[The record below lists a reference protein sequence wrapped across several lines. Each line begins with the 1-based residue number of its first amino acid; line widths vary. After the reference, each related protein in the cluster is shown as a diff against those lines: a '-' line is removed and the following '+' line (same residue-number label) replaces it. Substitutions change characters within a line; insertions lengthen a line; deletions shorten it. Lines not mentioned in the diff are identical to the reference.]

1 MFSWLFG
8 LFKPTIS
15 QIIIAD
21 MMREQ
26 REVAADL
33 ARREL
38 TDVYVYTPDRLMA
51 TLETSGLTV
60 VQVRGRYYVLVGAFQ
75 RNIKES
81 NQYMQLLDDR
91 APYGTDDSGVYLKY
105 ESVLT
110 GAFLAKIRS
119 AVTQPGG
126 ISARAEKISKLL
138 AKETWTDG
146 PPSGKSGPK
155 PKV

>member
-1 MFSWLFG
+1 MFDWAFN
-8 LFKPTIS
+8 LFKPAVT
-15 QIIIAD
+15 QVIIAD

-51 TLETSGLTV
+51 TVETSGMSV

-75 RNIKES
+75 RNITSS
-81 NQYMQLLDDR
+81 NQYLQLLDDR
-91 APYGTDDSGVYLKY
+91 VPYGKDDAGVYLKY

-138 AKETWTDG
+138 AKETWSDA
-146 PPSGKSGPK
+146 PPSGKPGPK

>member
-1 MFSWLFG
+1 MFDWALNLFR
-8 LFKPTIS
+8 PSIT

-38 TDVYVYTPDRLMA
+38 TDVYVYTTDRLTTVENTGM
-51 TLETSGLTV
+51 SV

-75 RNIKES
+75 RNLTS
-81 NQYMQLLDDR
+81 ANQYMQLIDDR
-91 APYGTDDSGVYLKY
+91 TPYGKDEAGVYLKY

-119 AVTQPGG
+119 AVSQPGG

-138 AKETWTDG
+138 AKETWTDV
-146 PPSGKSGPK
+146 PPSGKTGPK